1 MLSGTWFLHHL
12 LRPQLLSAA
21 WPAFVSNEG
30 PKTCAEAAGKIEEI
44 TGIRRCNTQVTVF
57 LKKRGVRYRKVG
69 SVPAGADPDEQE
81 QFLKKN
87 SHAENRAGQKGQ
99 ALFIF
104 QSSFLFI
111 AGEPLW
117 KIQGILRHKNPTTT
131 ERYLR
136 TLGLESA
143 RDAMENNLRGPEA
156 HPFPKKVTPSE
167 LEL

>member
-12 LRPQLLSAA
+12 LRPPLLSAA

-44 TGIRRCNTQVTVF
+44 TGIRRCNTQVRVF

-87 SHAENRAGQKGQ
+87 SHAQNRAGLKGQ

-117 KIQGILRHKNPTTT
+117 KIQAFFATKIPPRQSATFEPWAWNRPGTPWKTTFVAQKHT
-131 ERYLR
+131 H
-136 TLGLESA
+136 S
-143 RDAMENNLRGPEA
+143 
-156 HPFPKKVTPSE
+156 PKR
-167 LEL
+167 